1 MSQKIVENNMC
12 MEACEAVTVP
22 MVSITASRFESL
34 IRGEA
39 KLFDLQKMIEEGV
52 ELPKICK
59 VFGLDHKKTTGDR
72 LAELLEDVVIEKA
85 KEKKAKAEKE
95 AAEDPEPE
103 TEDEAEITA
112 STMAINREAER
123 ILSMLD
129 QKDRDL
135 LSLRLAAQLSFAEI
149 AQIME
154 ISPKAATERYRRL
167 IGRCRKLTEGLSMSD
182 F

>member
-1 MSQKIVENNMC
+1 M
-12 MEACEAVTVP
+12 
-22 MVSITASRFESL
+22 
-34 IRGEA
+34 
-39 KLFDLQKMIEEGV
+39 
-52 ELPKICK
+52 
-59 VFGLDHKKTTGDR
+59 
-72 LAELLEDVVIEKA
+72 
-85 KEKKAKAEKE
+85 AEKLNFE
-95 AAEDPEPE
+95 EVYEQNFRYVYNVVYMRVMHRETAEDITSEVFVKAWKNYDRFDPEIATPVTAIANNEVKMYLRKASTSNEIASENIPEPE

-123 ILSMLD
+123 ILSMLN